1 METAS
6 EDGLYKINMQLQ
18 IENALEEYVKLRNT
32 N

>member
-6 EDGLYKINMQLQ
+6 EDELYKINMQLQ